1 MDCKYQYVKISFRTC
16 PSFQNGTLQDL
27 FDPRSSERQQICFA
41 KLNFKNCWVHIM
53 LNLAVYSSDG
63 TMLSA
68 YLNFGAC
75 IKRIVAKNRLLLL
88 QWLATHD

>member
-1 MDCKYQYVKISFRTC
+1 
-16 PSFQNGTLQDL
+16 
-27 FDPRSSERQQICFA
+27 
-41 KLNFKNCWVHIM
+41 M